1 MLFDCYQRRGD
12 RLSGAPTYYKLLPPC
27 SRGWIKWIHLHL
39 QLPAGG
45 KCLRRSHKAN
55 IQSPNCF
62 PLFRIDLLV
71 SEDLG
76 RNFSD
81 LSFNPLHKQ
90 LFQNTEARVSLGS
103 QHPSLT
109 LPLQT
114 LWSSLCFPTASN
126 LLPPPALF
134 HPLLKILG
142 FFFFFFLDPF
152 FIRSWLK
159 WQRERQRKQATQRKT
174 EEGREDTSCKELR
187 GWELEERKSRKNKA
201 YWLVDKT
208 D

>member
-114 LWSSLCFPTASN
+114 LWSSVFQLHQIYSH
-126 LLPPPALF
+126 
-134 HPLLKILG
+134 HPLCSILCLKYWA
-142 FFFFFFLDPF
+142 FFFFFLDPF

-159 WQRERQRKQATQRKT
+159 WQRDRQRKQATQRKT
-174 EEGREDTSCKELR
+174 GEGREDTSCKELR

>member
-12 RLSGAPTYYKLLPPC
+12 PLSGALTYYKLLPPC

-71 SEDLG
+71 SEYLG

-90 LFQNTEARVSLGS
+90 LFQNTEARVCLGS
-103 QHPSLT
+103 QHPLLT

-114 LWSSLCFPTASN
+114 FWSSLCFPTASN
-126 LLPPPALF
+126 LLPPPVLF

-142 FFFFFFLDPF
+142 FFFFF
-152 FIRSWLK
+152 SWILFSLGLGSSD
-159 WQRERQRKQATQRKT
+159 RERDRESKQLREKLEKGEKTQAAK
-174 EEGREDTSCKELR
+174 S
-187 GWELEERKSRKNKA
+187 WEVGS
-201 YWLVDKT
+201 
-208 D
+208 